1 MPRTLTTNRIA
12 VSLTVTA
19 LLSLAAAHADAA
31 GRWGFARR
39 GAWSR
44 TTVSHHNGGG
54 NRGHTTTLTRP
65 NGKTATRTF
74 NQSVS
79 NGTITDSRSVTG
91 FNGGTRSATVTRT
104 PGQRGTATYTAR
116 GGRTYSAATT
126 HYNDG
131 NGNLGRTTTLTGPNG
146 KTDTRTF
153 NQSVSD
159 GTITDAR
166 SVTGFNGATRSA
178 TVTRTPGQGRTVTY
192 TGRDGQTYTTATSR
206 QAAAQGDQ

>member
-91 FNGGTRSATVTRT
+91 FNG
-104 PGQRGTATYTAR
+104 
-116 GGRTYSAATT
+116 
-126 HYNDG
+126 
-131 NGNLGRTTTLTGPNG
+131 
-146 KTDTRTF
+146 
-153 NQSVSD
+153 
-159 GTITDAR
+159 
-166 SVTGFNGATRSA
+166 ATRSA
-178 TVTRTPGQGRTVTY
+178 TVTRTPGQGRTVTH

-206 QAAAQGDQ
+206 QAGPTGDQ